1 MPEGASVASDQAA
14 IVTALESGDATGEG
28 RPLGRIDTH
37 MSHLFIGEG
46 RVYKLKRS
54 RRLPFVDMSSL
65 EARRRACEAE
75 LAVNRALAPALYE
88 AVLPIVRNQTGAISV
103 GGVGTPI
110 DWVVVMRRFP
120 DGALFDEL
128 AEGGRLTPDLVREA
142 TAAISSFHASQPSR
156 TDIGHA
162 VDYRRI
168 VDGLRRLEA
177 DGAASLG
184 LEPASDLL
192 FGALEPEIAK
202 LAPTI
207 EARRRAGWTR
217 RGHGDLHL
225 RNICIFDGRVTPFDA
240 LEFDPALA
248 TTDVL
253 YDFAFLLMDLRARGL
268 DGLAN
273 VAMNQY
279 WDLAR
284 QPQDAL
290 ALLPLFMAL
299 RATVRMAVA
308 VEAAD
313 LVQADAYRKLALA
326 VLRPSTPR
334 LLAIG
339 GLSGTGKSTLAA
351 AVAPRLSGP
360 CGARLLRT
368 DVIRKAAVGAPPAAP
383 AASQA
388 YQPEARAAIYTL
400 LAEQAGE
407 ALRAGSS
414 VVADGTFREPTA
426 RAQIE
431 AASKGHPFLGLWLK
445 APASVRGGR
454 VTARRNDASDATA
467 AVALE
472 QTEPE
477 GLKAAWRVLDADRT
491 VDRLADDVGALLP

>member
-1 MPEGASVASDQAA
+1 
-14 IVTALESGDATGEG
+14 
-28 RPLGRIDTH
+28 
-37 MSHLFIGEG
+37 MSHIFIGED
-46 RVYKLKRS
+46 RVYKLKRN

-75 LAVNRALAPALYE
+75 LAVNGALAPALYE
-88 AVLPIVRNQTGAISV
+88 AVLPIVRSQVGAINV
-103 GGVGTPI
+103 GGIGAPI
-110 DWVVVMRRFP
+110 DWVVAMRRFP

-128 AEGGRLTPDLVREA
+128 AEGGRLTPELVREA
-142 TAAISSFHASQPSR
+142 TAAISSFHASQPAR
-156 TDIGHA
+156 TDVGHA
-162 VDYRRI
+162 VDYSGV
-168 VDGLRRLEA
+168 VDGLRRLET

-192 FGALEPEIAK
+192 FGALEHEIAR
-202 LAPTI
+202 LAPMI

-268 DGLAN
+268 DSLAN
-273 VAMNQY
+273 VAMNRY
-279 WDLAR
+279 WDLSR

-290 ALLPLFMAL
+290 AMLPLFMAL
-299 RATVRMAVA
+299 RAAVRMAVA

-334 LLAIG
+334 LVAIG

-351 AVAPRLSGP
+351 VIAPRLSGP

-368 DVIRKAAVGAPPAAP
+368 DVIRKATAGAPLAAP
-383 AASQA
+383 ATSRA
-388 YQPEARAAIYTL
+388 YQPEARAALYVM
-400 LAEQAGE
+400 LAEQAGA
-407 ALRAGSS
+407 ALRAGNA
-414 VVADGTFREPTA
+414 VVADGTFREPAA
-426 RAQIE
+426 RAEIE
-431 AASKGHPFLGLWLK
+431 AVSQGHPFLGLWLT
-445 APASVRGGR
+445 ATASVRIGR
-454 VTARRNDASDATA
+454 VGARRNDASDATA
-467 AVALE
+467 AIARD

-477 GLKAAWRVLDADRT
+477 KLGARWRVLDADST
-491 VDRLADDVGALLP
+491 VDQLADDVLALLA